1 MPDAP
6 SLIYRSAAGYELVMR
21 ALYGRHYRARLRAVA
36 DQVPSG
42 SSVLELCP
50 GPGALYRRHLRGRVS
65 AYTGVEVNAGF
76 ADHLRRLGA
85 TVVQR
90 DLTAPGPLPEADV
103 AIIQASL
110 YHFLPAADTIVQ
122 QMLTAARQRVII
134 AEPIRNLSS
143 SRLGWLA
150 ALGRHG
156 TDPGAGDGHEQR
168 FDEGSLDRLMAA
180 YGDVTTA
187 AFTIPGGRE
196 KVFVLDPGQGPAPD
210 PGRVPAPTGRP
221 GKAAGP

>member
-1 MPDAP
+1 VTVAGP
-6 SLIYRSAAGYELVMR
+6 SLIYRSATGYELVMR
-21 ALYGRHYRARLRAVA
+21 ALYGRHYGARLRAVA
-36 DQVPSG
+36 DQVPAG

-50 GPGALYRRHLRGRVS
+50 GPGALYRRHLRGRGH

-90 DLTAPGPLPEADV
+90 DLTLPDPLPEADV
-103 AIIQASL
+103 VIIQASL
-110 YHFLPAADTIVQ
+110 YHFLPGADAIVER
-122 QMLTAARQRVII
+122 MLSAARRRVIV

-150 ALGRHG
+150 ALGRRG

-168 FDEGSLDRLMAA
+168 FDEPALDRLMAA
-180 YGDVTTA
+180 YSEMTA
-187 AFTIPGGRE
+187 AVFTIPGGRE
-196 KVFVLDPGQGPAPD
+196 KVFVLEPQRPAP
-210 PGRVPAPTGRP
+210 AT
-221 GKAAGP
+221 AS

>member
-1 MPDAP
+1 MADGP
-6 SLIYRSAAGYELVMR
+6 SLIYRSATGYELVMR
-21 ALYGRHYRARLRAVA
+21 ALYGRNYPARLRAVA

-65 AYTGVEVNAGF
+65 AYTGVEVNPGF

-90 DLTAPGPLPEADV
+90 DLSVPGPLPEADV
-103 AIIQASL
+103 VIIQASL
-110 YHFLPAADTIVQ
+110 YHFLPAADMLIER
-122 QMLTAARQRVII
+122 MLTAARRRVIV

-150 ALGRHG
+150 ALGRRG
-156 TDPGAGDGHEQR
+156 TDPGAGAGHEQR
-168 FDEGSLDRLMAA
+168 FDEAALDRLMAA
-180 YGDVTTA
+180 YREVTAA

-196 KVFVLDPGQGPAPD
+196 KVFVLEPARD
-210 PGRVPAPTGRP
+210 RRPTGPP
-221 GKAAGP
+221 GTEGDP